1 LRQVERL
8 AKLSVRR
15 LEKDTEYA
23 TETYVYD
30 SLRIFEAKYA
40 LPVRDAIKFL
50 QQGRVDSISLNK
62 EKPYANFHA
71 TRFRERIVVSIREV
85 SKDVEL
91 ELQVSKLPEPVENR
105 PLQSP

>member
-1 LRQVERL
+1 MRQVERL

-40 LPVRDAIKFL
+40 LPVRDAIRFL
-50 QQGRVDSISLNK
+50 EQGRADSISLNK

-71 TRFRERIVVSIREV
+71 TRFRERIVVSIREA
-85 SKDVEL
+85 SKDIEL
-91 ELQVSKLPEPVENR
+91 ELQVPKSPESVETR
-105 PLQSP
+105 TLESP

>member
-1 LRQVERL
+1 MRQVERL